1 MAVSHPD
8 QTIAARLGAACA
20 AACVAAAIGCPA
32 FAPTAS
38 ADQPPDTQLPISL
51 DAQSSD
57 LDYRNNIIV
66 FRKVKITQ
74 GKMSV
79 EADQA
84 QANGVN
90 FDNSRWN
97 FRGKV
102 RISVDQGLLTSDEAE
117 ITFSN
122 KVLTRAIINGTPAEF
137 EQPREKAGLV
147 ARGRANLIIYDVQQ
161 GTVNLSKDA
170 WLTDGQN
177 EIRGESLKYSVREQ
191 RVIADAAEQGS
202 HRVHILITPPPA
214 KSKP

>member
-1 MAVSHPD
+1 MAISRHK
-8 QTIAARLGAACA
+8 LA
-20 AACVAAAIGCPA
+20 AAVICCAVWCVTAGAPA
-32 FAPTAS
+32 PGAPSGLLAK
-38 ADQPPDTQLPISL
+38 PDTTLPISL

-97 FRGKV
+97 FRGGVK
-102 RISVDQGLLTSDEAE
+102 ISVDGGLLRSDDAE
-117 ITFSN
+117 ITFAN
-122 KVLTRAIINGTPAEF
+122 KLLTKAVINGTPAEF
-137 EQPREKAGLV
+137 EQPREKKGQV
-147 ARGRANLIIYDVQQ
+147 ARGRANLIVYDVQQ

-170 WLTDGQN
+170 WLSDGQN

-202 HRVHILITPPPA
+202 HRVHITITPPPA
-214 KSKP
+214 KPKP

>member
-1 MAVSHPD
+1 MAVSPHSL
-8 QTIAARLGAACA
+8 TAAAR
-20 AACVAAAIGCPA
+20 VAAAVAAIVAATIGCAALARPA
-32 FAPTAS
+32 AAGQ
-38 ADQPPDTQLPISL
+38 APDTQLPISL

-90 FDNSRWN
+90 FDNSRWS

-122 KVLTRAIINGTPAEF
+122 KVLTRAVITGTPAEF
-137 EQPREKAGLV
+137 EQPREKTGQI

-177 EIRGESLKYSVREQ
+177 EIRGESLKYSVRDQ
-191 RVIADAAEQGS
+191 RVVAEAAEQGS
-202 HRVHILITPPPA
+202 HRVRITITPPPA